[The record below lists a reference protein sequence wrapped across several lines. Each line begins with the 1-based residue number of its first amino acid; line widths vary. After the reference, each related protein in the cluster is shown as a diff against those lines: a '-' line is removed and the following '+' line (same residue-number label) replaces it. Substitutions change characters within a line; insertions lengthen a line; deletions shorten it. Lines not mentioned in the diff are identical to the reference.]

1 MTPPPSPAPS
11 APPPCAVPLPP
22 RTVPPPPGPERA
34 GARMLLPCFPA
45 DPGRV
50 WLVGAHGGAGCTT
63 VYMSDRGLYADAGRA
78 LPVSM
83 DPSRPAHVV
92 LCARGTGRGLQA
104 LRDLLAWWHAGGM
117 GATRLLGVA
126 VTAPCRRTPRAL
138 RRGTDLIGSAAPAL
152 WRLPWIS
159 GLELDA
165 FPDAWPAAYRRMR
178 EDVRGAAGR
187 LWAAGAVHA
196 REDDNDVHQGAHASE
211 TPDGAMTAGRGDDGK
226 DQG

>member
-1 MTPPPSPAPS
+1 MSKGESMTPPPSPAPS

-22 RTVPPPPGPERA
+22 RTVPPPPGPARA

-50 WLVGAHGGAGCTT
+50 WLVGAHGGAACTT
-63 VYMSDRGLYADAGRA
+63 VYMSDRSLYADAGRA

-104 LRDLLAWWHAGGM
+104 LRELLAWWHAGGM

-138 RRGTDLIGSAAPAL
+138 RRGTDLIGSARPPCGACH
-152 WRLPWIS
+152 
-159 GLELDA
+159 G
-165 FPDAWPAAYRRMR
+165 YRDSNSMRSPMPGRPPTGACARMC
-178 EDVRGAAGR
+178 AGR
-187 LWAAGAVHA
+187 
-196 REDDNDVHQGAHASE
+196 RDVCGPQVRCMRAKMITTYTRAH
-211 TPDGAMTAGRGDDGK
+211 TRPKPRTAP
-226 DQG
+226 

>member
-1 MTPPPSPAPS
+1 
-11 APPPCAVPLPP
+11 
-22 RTVPPPPGPERA
+22 
-34 GARMLLPCFPA
+34 
-45 DPGRV
+45 
-50 WLVGAHGGAGCTT
+50 
-63 VYMSDRGLYADAGRA
+63 
-78 LPVSM
+78 
-83 DPSRPAHVV
+83 
-92 LCARGTGRGLQA
+92 
-104 LRDLLAWWHAGGM
+104 
-117 GATRLLGVA
+117 VA

-211 TPDGAMTAGRGDDGK
+211 TPDDAMTAGRGDDGK